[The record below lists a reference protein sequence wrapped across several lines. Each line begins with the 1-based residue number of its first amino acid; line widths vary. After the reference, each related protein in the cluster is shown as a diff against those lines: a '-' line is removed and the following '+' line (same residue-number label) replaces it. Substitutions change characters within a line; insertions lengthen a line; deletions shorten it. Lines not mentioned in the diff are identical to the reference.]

1 MTRLV
6 HLAGAAAL
14 FLLAAAIPATT
25 AAVVPSEADALL
37 AWKASLIDAAG
48 LSTWTR
54 ATPVCDWDQVYCD
67 KERVVELSLYRL
79 GLSGGL
85 DTLDTLAFPALTILG
100 LGHNNLSGTIPVSI
114 SRLRSLETLDLSNT
128 TLSGPFPHQL
138 CELVSLRVLHLSNNH
153 LSGELP
159 NCWCNLQSLRV
170 MDLSS
175 NGLIGKLPDC
185 WWNLEALE
193 EIDLSYN
200 SFSGEFPV
208 AKASHNCSLTTLHL
222 TRNSFVGPFPFFEGC
237 DSLHHLSFMDL
248 SNNRLTGKLPYCLWN
263 LESLLFMDLS
273 HNSFSGIIPAPVASH
288 NCSLRSLYLAGNG
301 FVGVFPP
308 VLEGCNLLTTLD
320 MGNNMF
326 FGVIPPWIGSQVP
339 LLRILSLRSNN
350 FTGEIP
356 PELSGLSQL
365 QVLDMADNSLTGSIP
380 VSLGSLTSM
389 KHPQNLSTTGL
400 LLEWKYND
408 RIDIIW
414 KGKEQ
419 KFQRAIGLLAGI
431 DLSDNLL
438 SRCIPKELTNLQ
450 GLQFL
455 NLSRNH
461 LSCNIPENI
470 GSLTFLES
478 LDLSFNELTGEIPPS
493 ISSLLWLTT
502 LNVSTNHLSGK
513 IPIGSQIQ
521 TLTDPS
527 IYSNNSGLCGFP
539 LDILCEKTPLA
550 PNERNVEEEDQWLY
564 YFVIAGIV
572 FGFWLWFGMLFT
584 IKAWRC
590 AFLFFVDGMQCK
602 TMKKVL

>member
-128 TLSGPFPHQL
+128 TSNRFNSSIPPQLGDMRSLFDLQLYNNSLVGNIPHQL
-138 CELVSLRVLHLSNNH
+138 CRLYISAL
-153 LSGELP
+153 
-159 NCWCNLQSLRV
+159 
-170 MDLSS
+170 DLSDK
-175 NGLIGKLPDC
+175 G
-185 WWNLEALE
+185 
-193 EIDLSYN
+193 
-200 SFSGEFPV
+200 SFRT
-208 AKASHNCSLTTLHL
+208 AC
-222 TRNSFVGPFPFFEGC
+222 
-237 DSLHHLSFMDL
+237 
-248 SNNRLTGKLPYCLWN
+248 
-263 LESLLFMDLS
+263 
-273 HNSFSGIIPAPVASH
+273 IIPAPVASH